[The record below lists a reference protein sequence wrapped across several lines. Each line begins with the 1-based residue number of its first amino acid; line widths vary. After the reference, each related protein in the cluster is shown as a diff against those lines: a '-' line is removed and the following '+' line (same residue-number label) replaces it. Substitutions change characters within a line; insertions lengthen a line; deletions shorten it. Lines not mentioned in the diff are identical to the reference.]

1 MLQLSYFLQDDG
13 VLAVKL
19 QTPSGRSLGC
29 VWPTEKCTATEVTY
43 SITPIAH
50 VSQNPSSDC
59 SPFRI
64 LMIRAQ
70 ERGCTGHLCPGPLL
84 PDFHAPRAQGP
95 SKLPTASRP
104 WYVLATDQTS
114 PPRISNSFPQIH
126 FCFSATKTLCGK
138 VFCCAI
144 LQVWLPQPLYRPP
157 PAPLPRKWVI
167 APLHLLCTTLD
178 FCKPSSTA
186 FSQLWKALLYL
197 ISPSEKVIPCFILVT
212 F

>member
-29 VWPTEKCTATEVTY
+29 VWPTEMCTATEVTH

-84 PDFHAPRAQGP
+84 PDFHEPRAQGP

-104 WYVLATDQTS
+104 WYVLATNKTS

-126 FCFSATKTLCGK
+126 FCF
-138 VFCCAI
+138 F
-144 LQVWLPQPLYRPP
+144 LPKHYVAKYFVVL
-157 PAPLPRKWVI
+157 
-167 APLHLLCTTLD
+167 
-178 FCKPSSTA
+178 FCKSGCPSLYIGHP
-186 FSQLWKALLYL
+186 QL
-197 ISPSEKVIPCFILVT
+197 PFQESE
-212 F
+212 